1 MTDHAVD
8 GPTLKKSHQQDPKT
22 NTLQRPS
29 EIRRMLEA
37 NDMLVDD
44 APPDDGPLAP
54 RQSYNFAPTY
64 HGVVLRAADAPSPQ
78 DSSSTPT
85 DTSSSPQK
93 GTTPNAQKQHYILQT
108 MKWGLIPS
116 WTGKTTPQKQ
126 ASANPLKTINCRA
139 ESLASSALWSRLR
152 DKRRCV
158 ILADGFYEW
167 LKTGPGGKQRLP
179 YYVKRRDGRP
189 MCFAGLWDY
198 VPPRKEGG
206 EGGEGGEGEGV
217 YTYTI
222 ITTTSCKALNFLH
235 DRMPVLMEAGGEE
248 MRRWLGVGAGTW
260 DMGVA
265 GLLKPWDVDG
275 GLEVYRVSADVGKVG
290 RDEKRFV
297 ERVEGGRGDIA
308 GWFKAEGKGG
318 GGEDGGGKG
327 GDGEGGKAEDGGEGA
342 KGKDVEVEVKDEEGE
357 VKREMKSVDEVEEEG
372 AAMPEKGVK
381 RDAEDEAKDE
391 PPKKKMMGLAS
402 PSPVKSRPKISAT
415 RNVHKSPKKGVK
427 GKADG
432 SQKITKFFG
441 NSA

>member
-1 MTDHAVD
+1 
-8 GPTLKKSHQQDPKT
+8 
-22 NTLQRPS
+22 
-29 EIRRMLEA
+29 MLEA

-64 HGVVLRAADAPSPQ
+64 HGVVLRAADAPPPPQ
-78 DSSSTPT
+78 DNNASPPTDPSSATSSTPT
-85 DTSSSPQK
+85 
-93 GTTPNAQKQHYILQT
+93 PNGQKQQRYILQT

-116 WTGKTTPQKQ
+116 WTAKTTPQKQ
-126 ASANPLKTINCRA
+126 QASTTATALKTINCRA
-139 ESLASSALWSRLR
+139 ESLASSSGFWSRLR

-158 ILADGFYEW
+158 VLADGFYEW
-167 LKTGPGGKQRLP
+167 LKTGPGGKQRVP
-179 YYVKRRDGRP
+179 YYVKRRDGRV

-198 VPPRKEGG
+198 VPPSKSREGEVVG
-206 EGGEGGEGEGV
+206 SGSGEGV
-217 YTYTI
+217 YSYTI

-248 MRRWLGVGAGTW
+248 MRRWLGVGAGTFG
-260 DMGVA
+260 GVA
-265 GLLKPWDVDG
+265 GLLKPWGVEG
-275 GLEVYRVSADVGKVG
+275 GLEVYRVSADVGRVG

-308 GWFKAEGKGG
+308 GWFRGA
-318 GGEDGGGKG
+318 GGKG
-327 GDGEGGKAEDGGEGA
+327 KDGGKDGDGDGDGEKGKD
-342 KGKDVEVEVKDEEGE
+342 KGKDVEIEVKDEEGE
-357 VKREMKSVDEVEEEG
+357 VKREMKSVEEVEEDAG
-372 AAMPEKGVK
+372 VPEKGVK
-381 RDAEDEAKDE
+381 REAEDETKDE
-391 PPKKKMMGLAS
+391 PPPKKKMMGLAS